1 MSETAAARRV
11 AGGLLRRRRGGW
23 QEAAAAAAAVARS
36 GLGREDSAC
45 LRCGDLQSDQA
56 SLVAAEHKV
65 HAYRGPAEQVDCG
78 SGSSS
83 SKSVDRKRF
92 QSLDATPAEPR
103 TSDSQAVPSQL
114 PTRISRPIVEWKRT
128 ARPHDFVGAAWP
140 TGPRRLAR
148 SPLARAWT
156 TPRPPTPRWT
166 PAIRCASS
174 GADFCCPPQQPAR
187 AAIDSFTST
196 ATPWGSSPR
205 AQRTPSAMPWVTGPC
220 SPRA

>member
-1 MSETAAARRV
+1 VSETAAARRV

-92 QSLDATPAEPR
+92 QSLDAGRAANIR
-103 TSDSQAVPSQL
+103 LAGSAQL
-114 PTRISRPIVEWKRT
+114 PTC
-128 ARPHDFVGAAWP
+128 HQNF
-140 TGPRRLAR
+140 RLCENGKTQVAR
-148 SPLARAWT
+148 S
-156 TPRPPTPRWT
+156 
-166 PAIRCASS
+166 
-174 GADFCCPPQQPAR
+174 
-187 AAIDSFTST
+187 
-196 ATPWGSSPR
+196 
-205 AQRTPSAMPWVTGPC
+205 
-220 SPRA
+220 

>member
-1 MSETAAARRV
+1 VSETAAARRV

-92 QSLDATPAEPR
+92 QSLDAGRAANIRLAGSAQPAAHQNFQATSLSGSAPHGRTILSEPHGR
-103 TSDSQAVPSQL
+103 RGRGA
-114 PTRISRPIVEWKRT
+114 SR
-128 ARPHDFVGAAWP
+128 A
-140 TGPRRLAR
+140 RLAR
-148 SPLARAWT
+148 APGRRHGRPHRAGRPRSAARVPEQISAAHPSSRRELRSIHLLRRQLLGAPAQERSGRR
-156 TPRPPTPRWT
+156 PR
-166 PAIRCASS
+166 CH
-174 GADFCCPPQQPAR
+174 G
-187 AAIDSFTST
+187 
-196 ATPWGSSPR
+196 
-205 AQRTPSAMPWVTGPC
+205 
-220 SPRA
+220 

>member
-1 MSETAAARRV
+1 VSETAAARRV

-83 SKSVDRKRF
+83 SSERGPQKISVTRR
-92 QSLDATPAEPR
+92 R
-103 TSDSQAVPSQL
+103 PSREH
-114 PTRISRPIVEWKRT
+114 PTRRQCPAAHMPPEFPGHIVEFRSAPHGRT
-128 ARPHDFVGAAWP
+128 ILSEPHGRRGRGASRARLSRAPGRRHGRPHRAGRPRSAARVPEQISAAHPSSRRELRSIHLLRRQLLGAPAQERS
-140 TGPRRLAR
+140 GRRPR
-148 SPLARAWT
+148 
-156 TPRPPTPRWT
+156 
-166 PAIRCASS
+166 CH
-174 GADFCCPPQQPAR
+174 G
-187 AAIDSFTST
+187 
-196 ATPWGSSPR
+196 
-205 AQRTPSAMPWVTGPC
+205 
-220 SPRA
+220 